1 MIKNVGEKKV
11 AAAVPSLDLV
21 AVKTDA
27 GAVFTSNF
35 RSTVFVSLVFVAV
48 L

>member
-1 MIKNVGEKKV
+1 MIRNVGEKKV
-11 AAAVPSLDLV
+11 AAVPCLDLEP
-21 AVKTDA
+21 AKTDA